1 MHRLDYQEMWVWLQK
16 LTDELVDEEADGDD
30 VEDEQVKDVLPV
42 LLQKVGPDGDVIKHS
57 FVFVRLE
64 AFLWNATN
72 LTYKCYKKRCGSRH
86 YQ

>member
-42 LLQKVGPDGDVIKHS
+42 LLQKVGPDVDVIKLS
-57 FVFVRLE
+57 FVFVP
-64 AFLWNATN
+64 A
-72 LTYKCYKKRCGSRH
+72 K
-86 YQ
+86 